1 MAAIALPKG
10 YIWSIAFMKDEY
22 YNSAAARLDTVVGR
36 NAYWLR
42 LKSVKVEY
50 HNMLAYSP
58 DGPILPSFKNYLR
71 DVYGVGMDA
80 DEQGYTL
87 PTYTIVDEQKHL
99 IFLLKH
105 SK

>member
-1 MAAIALPKG
+1 
-10 YIWSIAFMKDEY
+10 MKDEY
-22 YNSAAARLDTVVGR
+22 YNSSAARLDTVVGR

-58 DGPILPSFKNYLR
+58 DGPILPSFKDYIR
-71 DVYGVGMDA
+71 DVYGVEMEA
-80 DEQGYTL
+80 DTLGFTL

>member
-1 MAAIALPKG
+1 
-10 YIWSIAFMKDEY
+10 MKDDF
-22 YNSAAARLDTVVGR
+22 YNSVEARLDTVAGR
-36 NAYWLR
+36 NAYWLQ

-50 HNMLAYSP
+50 YNMLAYSP

-87 PTYTIVDEQKHL
+87 PTYTILDEQKHL

>member
-1 MAAIALPKG
+1 
-10 YIWSIAFMKDEY
+10 MKDDF
-22 YNSAAARLDTVVGR
+22 YNSAEARLDTVAGK

-42 LKSVKVEY
+42 LKSVKNEY
-50 HNMLAYSP
+50 HNVRAHSP
-58 DGPILPSFKNYLR
+58 DGTTLSGFTNYVR
-71 DVYGVGMDA
+71 DVYGVAIDA
-80 DEQGYTL
+80 DSEGYTL

>member
-1 MAAIALPKG
+1 
-10 YIWSIAFMKDEY
+10 MKDDF
-22 YNSAAARLDTVVGR
+22 YNSAEARLDTVAGR

-42 LKSVKVEY
+42 LKSAKVEY
-50 HNMLAYSP
+50 YNMLAYSP

>member
-1 MAAIALPKG
+1 
-10 YIWSIAFMKDEY
+10 MKDEY
-22 YNSAAARLDTVVGR
+22 YNSAEARLDTVVGR

-50 HNMLAYSP
+50 HNMLAYSSN
-58 DGPILPSFKNYLR
+58 GNTLPGFKKYMR
-71 DVYGVGMDA
+71 DVYGVEMEA
-80 DEQGYTL
+80 DSDGFTL

-105 SK
+105 NK

>member
-1 MAAIALPKG
+1 
-10 YIWSIAFMKDEY
+10 MKDDF
-22 YNSAAARLDTVVGR
+22 YNSAAARLDTVMGR

-42 LKSVKVEY
+42 LKSAKVEY
-50 HNMLAYSP
+50 HNMLAHNPYDP
-58 DGPILPSFKNYLR
+58 TLPSFKQYMR
-71 DVYGVGMDA
+71 DVYGVEMEADA
-80 DEQGYTL
+80 QGFTL

>member
-1 MAAIALPKG
+1 
-10 YIWSIAFMKDEY
+10 MKDEY
-22 YNSAAARLDTVVGR
+22 YNSAEARLDTIVGR
-36 NAYWLR
+36 QTYWKMLSSAHKEFLSLPR
-42 LKSVKVEY
+42 LDNIE
-50 HNMLAYSP
+50 N
-58 DGPILPSFKNYLR
+58 FKHYVR
-71 DVYGVGMDA
+71 DVYGVGMDS